1 MGRFR
6 EFFAMFGINPAL
18 AEPFNSEYQAALGDH
33 LVFVDHAEE
42 MLRAEKGNYTLIAVT
57 NGTKAAQ
64 AKKLRR
70 SGLDQI
76 FDAVFISEDGGYE
89 KPTAAYFEHVF
100 RKAGIVD
107 KTQALLIGDSLT
119 SDMRGGEIAGIDTCW
134 YNPKHRINTLNIPVT
149 YEIDDL
155 GKLAELLR

>member
-1 MGRFR
+1 MLFQKYGLGTCSDEILRTYSKINVKYWEALERNELTKQEILVSRFR

-57 NGTKAAQ
+57 SGTKAAQ

-76 FDAVFISEDGGYE
+76 LRCSSRRMWDMKS
-89 KPTAAYFEHVF
+89 PT
-100 RKAGIVD
+100 RPI
-107 KTQALLIGDSLT
+107 
-119 SDMRGGEIAGIDTCW
+119 
-134 YNPKHRINTLNIPVT
+134 LNMCFA
-149 YEIDDL
+149 
-155 GKLAELLR
+155 KLALRTKHKCC

>member
-1 MGRFR
+1 MLRTYSKINVKYWEALERNELTKQEILVSRFR

-57 NGTKAAQ
+57 SGTKAAQ

-76 FDAVFISEDGGYE
+76 LRCSS
-89 KPTAAYFEHVF
+89 
-100 RKAGIVD
+100 RRMW
-107 KTQALLIGDSLT
+107 
-119 SDMRGGEIAGIDTCW
+119 DMKSPMRPI
-134 YNPKHRINTLNIPVT
+134 LNMCFA
-149 YEIDDL
+149 
-155 GKLAELLR
+155 KLALWTKHKCC